1 MEETDRIEENHN
13 EAKAREAERKQ
24 KNEASFTFFMH
35 GSLFVFFMT
44 AFTFLLF
51 LYVNKYPLILNNEIL
66 PEVLFACFGLLVFS
80 FVSLFLLSF
89 CRFLARAYI
98 ALIAGGA
105 LACVLGQ
112 ILPYNV
118 GNYAA
123 HYLPFLPRDLLMIV
137 ADHGNQAVA
146 VAGFVFF
153 FVLLQI
159 CRGGAMAFLSLPA
172 LIGLFLLM
180 NTAAKRQVP
189 EISGVSPADFA
200 KSVGDGEKT
209 QNLIY
214 LILANHAGYNAAA
227 ESWQTLHDKVSDPQ
241 NLPLSPKFVPA
252 FYRSNKFLFHPTV
265 YLRYRDKYRNIGTAL
280 NPTLTEIGDDLFNRD
295 DSAYYIGS
303 TDSRAFAT
311 RNDLFAKFKERGYRL
326 NVYQTY
332 PFDFCKGAGKGT
344 VDFCETYPAPLGA
357 LYQADL
363 STATKLMLMFG
374 HWLYSMP
381 VGQQFADF
389 AYKKLKGS
397 FDPSSVPFVGNP
409 LSRSLPLGQPT
420 VLSRLRK
427 DVLASKGKNVFFAHV
442 NLPHYP
448 YVYDENCRLKKDP
461 MTWRSFAPYT
471 EKKELNGELKRWE
484 DYNRQLLCTY
494 GQLEYLIKDL
504 ENAKLADK
512 TTIVVHGDKGAGI
525 RKEKAD
531 DIVMQRVDKTMAR
544 FKSDM
549 TTTFAV
555 FKPENKK
562 AQTDAKP
569 CDLGTLIARDVLG
582 DENAL
587 CQSPDFANFTPEER
601 EKAESW
607 LNTPVPESYM
617 KTDGFDGYYADWR
630 EKGGDAFMAS
640 LDERLTLA
648 DKAVD
653 KNAKIGF
660 VAPPDFA
667 AASEKTA
674 AKPAK
679 QNGVPDFFPV
689 PTPGTD
695 AVPPPPPPAVDE
707 GKAAA
712 PPPPPADAASD
723 APKQADDT
731 VIETPAAG
739 KNAID
744 IIVDD
749 FGAAPAPMKLPPTD
763 AEEKWKT
770 ADIKAGQETTLE
782 KVPDEIMNADGVAAH
797 DVPPAPESA
806 ETPAVVVTETPAPAT
821 GQAQDVPPPPPPATE
836 QNATIPPP
844 PPVTEPDAVV
854 PPPPPAVDEEEAA
867 RLKARADEEARL
879 KAEAKEQARA
889 EAEEKARGEAE
900 EKARLA
906 AERKARVEA
915 EVRAREEERRK
926 IREAEEAKAR
936 AEAEA
941 RAKIEAEEKAKRDA
955 ELKAKAEEEARA
967 RAEAERKAR
976 EEAEK
981 RTKELFDVDRLDITR
996 ETVTERVNDDGEV
1009 ETFIYIER
1017 KPNPN
1022 RFNKK
1027 PKKIAEGRDL
1037 PQDPERAAPPV
1048 LKTEKPDDLIRQPV
1062 PDAKRELVD
1071 DSPEQAS
1078 PDPAATAGNSA
1089 ETAAS
1094 GTVAAPI
1101 APAVEPPPANPAA
1114 VQPNERVLDD

>member
-13 EAKAREAERKQ
+13 EAKAKEAERKR

-35 GSLFVFFMT
+35 GALFVFFLT

-89 CRFLARAYI
+89 CRFLARVYI

-105 LACVLGQ
+105 LACILGQ
-112 ILPYNV
+112 VLPYNI

-123 HYLPFLPRDLLMIV
+123 HYLSFLPRDLLMIL
-137 ADHGNQAVA
+137 ANHGNQAVA
-146 VAGFVFF
+146 IAGSVLFLI
-153 FVLLQI
+153 LLQI
-159 CRGGAMAFLSLPA
+159 CKGGAMAFLSLPA
-172 LIGLFLLM
+172 LVGLFLLM

-189 EISGVSPADFA
+189 EIVGTAPADFA
-200 KSVGDGEKT
+200 RTVDGKEKT

-214 LILANHAGYNAAA
+214 LILANHTGYGIAA
-227 ESWQTLHDKVSDPQ
+227 ESWQNLHDRTADAQ
-241 NLPLSPKFVPA
+241 NMPLSPKFVPA
-252 FYRSNKFLFHPTV
+252 FYHSNKFLFHPTV

-303 TDSRAFAT
+303 TDTRAFTT
-311 RNDLFAKFKERGYRL
+311 RNDLFAKLKERGYRL

-363 STATKLMLMFG
+363 STTTKLMLMFG

-381 VGQQFADF
+381 IGQQFADF

-427 DVLASKGKNVFFAHV
+427 DVLAAKGKNVFFAHI

-461 MTWRSFAPYT
+461 MTWRSYAPYT
-471 EKKELNGELKRWE
+471 EKKEINGEQKRWE

-525 RKEKAD
+525 QKEKAD
-531 DIVMQRVDKTMAR
+531 DIVMQRVDKTLSQ
-544 FKSDM
+544 FKNNM

-555 FKPENKK
+555 FKPQNKK

-582 DENAL
+582 DENAV
-587 CQSPDFANFTPEER
+587 CQSPDFTNFTPEER
-601 EKAESW
+601 EKVESW
-607 LNTPVPESYM
+607 LNTPVAENYM
-617 KTDGFDGYYADWR
+617 KTDGFDGYYAGWR
-630 EKGGDAFMAS
+630 ENGGDAFMAT

-648 DKAVD
+648 DKKSD
-653 KNAKIGF
+653 KDARIGF
-660 VAPPDFA
+660 VAPPNFTNA
-667 AASEKTA
+667 ATKKT
-674 AKPAK
+674 
-679 QNGVPDFFPV
+679 GVAPLKKDEAPDFFPV
-689 PTPGTD
+689 PPPETND
-695 AVPPPPPPAVDE
+695 ATPPAVAE
-707 GKAAA
+707 
-712 PPPPPADAASD
+712 PASD
-723 APKQADDT
+723 APEQKDDT
-731 VIETPAAG
+731 VVETPVAD
-739 KNAID
+739 KNAVD

-749 FGAAPAPMKLPPTD
+749 FGATPAPMTLPATD

-770 ADIKAGQETTLE
+770 TDIKAGRETTLE
-782 KVPDEIMNADGVAAH
+782 KVPDEILNADTTAPD
-797 DVPPAPESA
+797 DVQAPPPPESA
-806 ETPAVVVTETPAPAT
+806 PTPDVAITELPPPPPAE
-821 GQAQDVPPPPPPATE
+821 QLQDVPPPAPPAEQLPDVPPPAPMEQLPDVPPPAPAEQLPDVPPPPAT
-836 QNATIPPP
+836 
-844 PPVTEPDAVV
+844 
-854 PPPPPAVDEEEAA
+854 VDEETAPIKAQTEEETRA
-867 RLKARADEEARL
+867 RIE
-879 KAEAKEQARA
+879 KAEAERKAREEA
-889 EAEEKARGEAE
+889 EAKAKAEAE

-906 AERKARVEA
+906 AERKAKTEA
-915 EVRAREEERRK
+915 EIRAREEERRK
-926 IREAEEAKAR
+926 IREAEEAQAR

-941 RAKIEAEEKAKRDA
+941 KAEIEAEEKAKRDA

-967 RAEAERKAR
+967 KAEAERKAR

-996 ETVTERVNDDGEV
+996 ETVTERLNDDGEV

-1037 PQDPERAAPPV
+1037 PQDPERVSPPV
-1048 LKTEKPDDLIRQPV
+1048 ARTEVADDLIRQSV
-1062 PDAKRELVD
+1062 PDTKRDLAD
-1071 DSPEQAS
+1071 DAPEQAKPETPS
-1078 PDPAATAGNSA
+1078 GTEQTAETPAEPNGGETGNPPASAPATAPAAL
-1089 ETAAS
+1089 
-1094 GTVAAPI
+1094 
-1101 APAVEPPPANPAA
+1101 
-1114 VQPNERVLDD
+1114 PNERVLDD